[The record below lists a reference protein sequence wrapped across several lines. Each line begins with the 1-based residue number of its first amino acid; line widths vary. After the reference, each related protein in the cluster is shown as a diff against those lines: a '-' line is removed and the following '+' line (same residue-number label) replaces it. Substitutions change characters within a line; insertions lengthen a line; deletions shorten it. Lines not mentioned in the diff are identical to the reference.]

1 MKIGILT
8 LHYGLNYGGVLQAF
22 ALKSVLEAAG
32 HRVKIIDRLPDC
44 FPRIKYRLKR
54 RFAYPFLH
62 PEFTSFSGRFLRD
75 FTASAFD
82 SATLAKICG
91 REAFDAIVV
100 GSDQVWRKEVFSV
113 GNDYFLEFCDQLKC
127 RRIAYAAS
135 LGIDSWNRDAAETEA
150 MARGLRNFDAV
161 SVREESSVRLLKE
174 HCGIDSVCLLDPVL
188 LAGREVFS
196 PLLKVAGDSL
206 RGKVAIYVL
215 DPDGQQGLEEYTRSF
230 PAGRLLPLL
239 PLRREKNPG
248 LWSRLT
254 AHRFS
259 VPEWVAA
266 IAGADMVITDSFH
279 GTAFS
284 LLFGRNFAVLEN
296 PNRGLARLRSLLD
309 ACGLTDRICRHPS
322 EAAEVLERD
331 IDWERTRHRLSE
343 ERKRAAEFLGD
354 ALK

>member
-8 LHYGLNYGGVLQAF
+8 LHYGFNYGGVLQAF
-22 ALKSVLEAAG
+22 ALKSFLESAG

-44 FPRIKYRLKR
+44 FPRTKYRLKK
-54 RFAYPFLH
+54 RFAYPLLH
-62 PEFTSFSGRFLRD
+62 PEFTSFARRFLRD

-82 SATLAKICG
+82 TATLIDIC
-91 REAFDAIVV
+91 RKEAFDAIVV

-113 GNDYFLEFCDQLKC
+113 GNDYFLEFCDRLKC

-135 LGIDSWNRDAAETEA
+135 LGIDTWNRDAQETEA
-150 MARGLRNFDAV
+150 MARNLKKFDAI
-161 SVREESSVRLLKE
+161 SVREITSVDLLE
-174 HCGIDSVCLLDPVL
+174 RHCGVDSVCLLDPVL
-188 LAGREVFS
+188 LAGREAFA
-196 PLLKVAGDSL
+196 PLLKAASDSL
-206 RGKVAIYVL
+206 RGKVVVYVL
-215 DPDGQQGLEEYTRSF
+215 DPASQTGLEEHIRNY
-230 PAGRLLPLL
+230 PADRLLPLL
-239 PLRREKNPG
+239 PLRRKKKTS

-266 IAGADMVITDSFH
+266 IAGADKVITDSFH

-296 PNRGLARLRSLLD
+296 PARGLARIRSLLD
-309 ACGLTDRICRHPS
+309 GCGLSDRICRNPA
-322 EAAEVLERD
+322 EAAEVLNRG
-331 IDWERTRHRLSE
+331 IDWERTERVLRE
-343 ERKRAAEFLGD
+343 ERKRAANFLGD

>member
-1 MKIGILT
+1 MAR
-8 LHYGLNYGGVLQAF
+8 N
-22 ALKSVLEAAG
+22 LK
-32 HRVKIIDRLPDC
+32 K
-44 FPRIKYRLKR
+44 
-54 RFAYPFLH
+54 
-62 PEFTSFSGRFLRD
+62 
-75 FTASAFD
+75 
-82 SATLAKICG
+82 
-91 REAFDAIVV
+91 FDAI
-100 GSDQVWRKEVFSV
+100 
-113 GNDYFLEFCDQLKC
+113 
-127 RRIAYAAS
+127 
-135 LGIDSWNRDAAETEA
+135 
-150 MARGLRNFDAV
+150 
-161 SVREESSVRLLKE
+161 SVREITSVDLLE
-174 HCGIDSVCLLDPVL
+174 RHCGVDSVCLLDPVL
-188 LAGREVFS
+188 LAGGEAFA
-196 PLLKVAGDSL
+196 PLLKAAGDPL
-206 RGKVAIYVL
+206 RGKVAVYVL
-215 DPDGQQGLEEYTRSF
+215 DPASQSGLEEHLRGY
-230 PAGRLLPLL
+230 PADRMLPLL

-266 IAGADMVITDSFH
+266 IAGADKVITDSFH

-309 ACGLTDRICRHPS
+309 ACGLADRICRHPS

>member
-8 LHYGLNYGGVLQAF
+8 LHYGFNYGGVLQAF

-32 HRVKIIDRLPDC
+32 HSVKIIDRLPDC
-44 FPRIKYRLKR
+44 FPKDKYLLKR
-54 RFAYPFLH
+54 RFAYPLLH
-62 PEFTSFSGRFLRD
+62 PEFSSFSRKFLRD
-75 FTASAFD
+75 FTAPAFD

-113 GNDYFLEFCDQLKC
+113 SGDYFLEFCDALKC

-150 MARGLRNFDAV
+150 MSRGLRKFDAV
-161 SVREESSVRLLKE
+161 SVREASSVGLLKE

-188 LAGREVFS
+188 LAGREAFV
-196 PLLKVAGDSL
+196 PLLKAAGNSL
-206 RGKVAIYVL
+206 HGKVVVYVL
-215 DPDGQQGLEEYTRSF
+215 DPASQSGMEEHVRSY
-230 PAGRLLPLL
+230 PADRLLPLL

-266 IAGADMVITDSFH
+266 IAGADTFEEIFRETGSDGYRHEVILFDFQGFAALFLH
-279 GTAFS
+279 GP
-284 LLFGRNFAVLEN
+284 LES
-296 PNRGLARLRSLLD
+296 G
-309 ACGLTDRICRHPS
+309 
-322 EAAEVLERD
+322 
-331 IDWERTRHRLSE
+331 
-343 ERKRAAEFLGD
+343 
-354 ALK
+354 